1 MRKRSAAL
9 ISRMEKQGRLLRH
22 QNMFAAAPAASSE
35 ETKPIPPVRLSS
47 FSTPVSMSI
56 DMNGNFLSCNGHK
69 QYLRRSIDDNG
80 MLVMCG
86 TSRYTVQS
94 NSDWSTFVPKASRG
108 APATAVQNESDQA
121 TSDDDTVTHV
131 VEQAVQQAVQQIMQ
145 KTANKVERLGFCVIV
160 PA

>member
-1 MRKRSAAL
+1 
-9 ISRMEKQGRLLRH
+9 
-22 QNMFAAAPAASSE
+22 
-35 ETKPIPPVRLSS
+35 
-47 FSTPVSMSI
+47 
-56 DMNGNFLSCNGHK
+56 
-69 QYLRRSIDDNG
+69 
-80 MLVMCG
+80 
-86 TSRYTVQS
+86 S

-108 APATAVQNESDQA
+108 APATAVQNEADQA